1 MATFKVRNLWNAFIT
16 AFFALL
22 ASVGLTTAA
31 KVQPAAQSPEEPAGA
46 ARPKALRATVPAQTR
61 RQVTWPAPT
70 VRDRS
75 LPPTMK
81 QRISAEAHGSSPAV
95 RHLSGLDT
103 SGTNPVAPYAGAFGP
118 AASPGVPSAAAP
130 VPAAPSPVASAPAAT
145 AGSAAPFGDS
155 PATSTSTGADAQAD
169 SRTAPS
175 AAAPAAH
182 SPAAHSPAGAFDG
195 SSVAAPTGASAAPAA
210 SATVSHRALS
220 AVPAGSP
227 ADSSEGSAVVLTA
240 DFATARGDQGDGPA
254 LLAA

>member
-31 KVQPAAQSPEEPAGA
+31 TAATAQPAAQSPEEPAGA

-61 RQVTWPAPT
+61 RQVTWPAPR

-103 SGTNPVAPYAGAFGP
+103 SGAHPVAPYAGAFGAP
-118 AASPGVPSAAAP
+118 ASPGVSSAAAP
-130 VPAAPSPVASAPAAT
+130 VPAVPSPAASASAGAAKPT
-145 AGSAAPFGDS
+145 TRFGDS
-155 PATSTSTGADAQAD
+155 PSMSNATGADARSD

-175 AAAPAAH
+175 AASSAD
-182 SPAAHSPAGAFDG
+182 SQAGVSDD

-210 SATVSHRALS
+210 PATVSHRTLS
-220 AVPAGSP
+220 AVPAESP
-227 ADSSEGSAVVLTA
+227 GDASADSAVVLTA
-240 DFATARGDQGDGPA
+240 DFAAARGDQGDGPA

>member
-31 KVQPAAQSPEEPAGA
+31 ATAQPAAQSPEEPADA

-61 RQVTWPAPT
+61 RQVTWLAPR

-103 SGTNPVAPYAGAFGP
+103 SGANPVAPYAGGFGP
-118 AASPGVPSAAAP
+118 AASPGIPSAAAH
-130 VPAAPSPVASAPAAT
+130 VPAVSPVASAPAAA
-145 AGSAAPFGDS
+145 AGSASRFGDS
-155 PATSTSTGADAQAD
+155 PAMSTSTGADAQAD

-175 AAAPAAH
+175 GAIPAAQ
-182 SPAAHSPAGAFDG
+182 SPADASDD

-210 SATVSHRALS
+210 SAPVSHRALS
-220 AVPAGSP
+220 AVPTGSP
-227 ADSSEGSAVVLTA
+227 ADAVEDSAVVLTA
-240 DFATARGDQGDGPA
+240 DFAASRGDQGDGPA